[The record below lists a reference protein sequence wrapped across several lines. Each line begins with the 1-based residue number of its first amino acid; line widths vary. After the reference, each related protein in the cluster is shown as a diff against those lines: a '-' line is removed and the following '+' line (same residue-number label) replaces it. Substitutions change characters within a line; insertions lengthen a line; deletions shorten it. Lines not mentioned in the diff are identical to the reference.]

1 MVNDET
7 LAANLMERDVISSE
21 IIAVIEVSKKVNK
34 IITKKNLAQ
43 KKVRL
48 IILMAT
54 LRFIIRHKRQEIDLQ
69 NSVQMNFKF
78 FYP

>member
-34 IITKKNLAQ
+34 IITKK
-43 KKVRL
+43 KCSPEKS
-48 IILMAT
+48 AT
-54 LRFIIRHKRQEIDLQ
+54 NYFDG
-69 NSVQMNFKF
+69 NFAI
-78 FYP
+78 YNPA